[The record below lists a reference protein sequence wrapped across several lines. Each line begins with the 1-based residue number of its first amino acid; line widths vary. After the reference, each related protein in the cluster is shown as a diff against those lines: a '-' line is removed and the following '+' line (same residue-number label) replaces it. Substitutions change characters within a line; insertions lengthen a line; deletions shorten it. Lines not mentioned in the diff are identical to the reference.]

1 LSRAAKRRNKQS
13 IPTEVRVTSI
23 IKPYRADPIISFS
36 IRYIATGSNT
46 AINAARLVTRAFVL
60 NTLIV
65 NLVSTTSNSRL
76 LQAVK
81 INKLTL
87 YTSNVASVEWLSS
100 YGPSS
105 AILVTG
111 TSTVSPGILVS
122 RPPQKTLAGA
132 WSFNGSNESENVLSL
147 TYTSGDILDVSFSA
161 VLCDR
166 ASGSSVV
173 TASSGSNGFIYR
185 TFFDGPSGSAQ
196 MQPLALSFLN

>member
-1 LSRAAKRRNKQS
+1 
-13 IPTEVRVTSI
+13 
-23 IKPYRADPIISFS
+23 
-36 IRYIATGSNT
+36 
-46 AINAARLVTRAFVL
+46 L

-65 NLVSTTSNSRL
+65 NLSSSVSNSRL

-81 INKLTL
+81 VNKITL

-111 TSTVSPGILVS
+111 TSTVSPGILMS

-132 WSFNGSNESENVLSL
+132 WSFNGSNESENLLSL

-161 VLCDR
+161 VFCDR
-166 ASGSSVV
+166 SAGSSVTTV
-173 TASSGSNGFIYR
+173 NSGSIGFVYR
-185 TFFDGPSGSAQ
+185 TFFDGPSSTAQ